1 MDYPTSKMPTYN
13 LVFNKGVYNSEKKL
27 KAKHKESKN
36 GKTEEVHDIPDV
48 TAVYCLLS
56 TNPKPQ
62 GEGRTWGRLLYIGK
76 TSAAGESTTGF
87 RTRCLQHLD
96 PKRKDYL
103 HNTVDNCP
111 DCDCWYGYAEIDA
124 RSLDKC
130 EAALIK
136 CFGMP
141 PLNKVAPSHL
151 SPSKLCI
158 SGSAV
163 PSSMHGTIVV
173 PADKEE

>member
-1 MDYPTSKMPTYN
+1 MDYSTFEMPTYN
-13 LVFNKGVYNSEKKL
+13 LVFNKGVYNNEKKL
-27 KAKHKESKN
+27 KATHRENKN
-36 GKTEEVHDIPDV
+36 GKTEEVYEVPNV
-48 TAVYCLLS
+48 TAVYCLFS
-56 TNPKPQ
+56 TNPKRQ
-62 GEGRTWGRLLYIGK
+62 GEGRTWGTLLYIGK

-124 RSLDKC
+124 RSLEKC

-136 CFGMP
+136 CFGVP

-158 SGSAV
+158 SGAAV
-163 PSSMHGTIVV
+163 PDSMHGTIIV
-173 PADKEE
+173 PADKVE